1 MQKEFVQSLVAV
13 FSVLFILGCSD
24 ADPKVSF
31 LRPIDNFEFKPS
43 KDHVTSTLSSI
54 SLNAECS
61 RFITSVDLSFDGG
74 STWISS
80 TTYDSDTVMCSTDG
94 KFQIDLSNTKA
105 PMNSMTINNGDTFT
119 VNFRAWSRAS
129 GQYVERDATVRFVP
143 PAQIKQ
149 GVLAGAQIQ
158 TGSGMVLKG
167 RIVSHQQRTASGG
180 SFVIQGRV
188 SQ

>member
-13 FSVLFILGCSD
+13 ISVLFLMGCSD

-43 KDHVTSTLSSI
+43 KDYVTSTLTSI
-54 SLNAECS
+54 TLDAECS

-74 STWISS
+74 STWIPS

-94 KFQIDLSNTKA
+94 KFQIDLSNAKA
-105 PMNSMTINNGDTFT
+105 PMNSMTINNGDSFT
-119 VNFRAWSRAS
+119 VNFRAWSRA
-129 GQYVERDATVRFVP
+129 GMWINREATIRFVP

-149 GVLAGAQIQ
+149 QILAGAQTQ

-167 RIVSHQQRTASGG
+167 RVVSHQQRTASGG
-180 SFVIQGRV
+180 GFVLHGRV
-188 SQ
+188 TQ